1 MAEQE
6 ENLEKNI
13 EIVEAFAKR
22 HMTKEAISRYG
33 NLKLAHP
40 ERALKSIVQIT
51 QIVQS
56 GIKEIDDNKFKL
68 YYRSYD
74 GRRKNC

>member
-1 MAEQE
+1 MTEQE
-6 ENLEKNI
+6 NIEKNI
-13 EIVEAFAKR
+13 EMIESFAKK

-40 ERALKSIVQIT
+40 ERALKAIVQIT

-56 GIKEIDDNKFKL
+56 GIEEIDDAKL
-68 YYRSYD
+68 KEILRSL
-74 GRRKNC
+74 R